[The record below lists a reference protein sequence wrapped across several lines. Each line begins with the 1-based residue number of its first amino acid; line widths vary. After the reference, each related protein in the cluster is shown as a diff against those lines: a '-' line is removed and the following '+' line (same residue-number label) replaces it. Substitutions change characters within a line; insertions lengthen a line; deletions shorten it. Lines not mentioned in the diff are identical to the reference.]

1 MGKGP
6 KRTRVVIIGA
16 AGRDF
21 HDFNVV
27 FKKDPRYEVM
37 AFTQAMGQN
46 MAWKKE
52 DIGPNGF
59 KDRNYPPSL
68 AGRRY
73 PKGVPIWP
81 EDLLEEV
88 IEKYQVDL
96 GVLSYSDLPPE
107 KVRDLEIRCNT
118 AGADFT
124 LLAPEHTMI
133 ESKKPVIAVV
143 ATRTG
148 AGKST
153 ISRAVVR
160 ALKRHGKKVVAIR
173 HPMPYGDL
181 AKQKVQRFA
190 RYRDLKRHEC
200 TLEEREEYEP
210 HIDAGNIV
218 YAGVDYGAILKRAE
232 KDLHKY
238 KKGLD
243 KDYKKGN
250 ISREEAIAKVQEK
263 EIELGLAPPPE
274 ALE

>member
-107 KVRDLEIRCNT
+107 KVRDLALVEEGGRPVSAAAEGAMAALT
-118 AGADFT
+118 ALGFSFSAADQ
-124 LLAPEHTMI
+124 A
-133 ESKKPVIAVV
+133 
-143 ATRTG
+143 
-148 AGKST
+148 
-153 ISRAVVR
+153 VR
-160 ALKRHGKKVVAIR
+160 AAL
-173 HPMPYGDL
+173 
-181 AKQKVQRFA
+181 
-190 RYRDLKRHEC
+190 
-200 TLEEREEYEP
+200 
-210 HIDAGNIV
+210 
-218 YAGVDYGAILKRAE
+218 
-232 KDLHKY
+232 
-238 KKGLD
+238 
-243 KDYKKGN
+243 KGN
-250 ISREEAIAKVQEK
+250 PGLQTEELVRK
-263 EIELGLAPPPE
+263 
-274 ALE
+274 ALEDR